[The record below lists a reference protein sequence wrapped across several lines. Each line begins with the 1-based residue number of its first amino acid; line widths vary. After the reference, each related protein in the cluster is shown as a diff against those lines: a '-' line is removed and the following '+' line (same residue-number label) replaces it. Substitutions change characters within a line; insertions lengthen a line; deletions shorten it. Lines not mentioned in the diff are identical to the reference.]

1 VVNQAVEKSSPRQAS
16 IVSIIREM
24 VKSGESEET
33 ILASLKEL
41 GINQKDAK
49 KLLLLGEADTFA
61 LLQNEINKMV
71 KEYFDKEKPML
82 EKHIKEEIKVEEK
95 AMTDRVEK
103 RSLAAF
109 KEDQKFIENQ
119 ATMFQARVNQSVKNI
134 LQLNQETRQQIANL
148 GGRVS
153 NNERE
158 TWSLKD
164 RIYGSRLVSVVSM
177 ILVTLE
183 IGLVVTTIVL
193 LFTGFGGVPF
203 EILVTAGAIGTIL
216 ATMVF
221 LIRLKI

>member
-1 VVNQAVEKSSPRQAS
+1 MAEKSTPSQAS

-41 GINQKDAK
+41 GIKEKDAK

-71 KEYFDKEKPML
+71 KEYFDKEKPEL
-82 EKHIKEEIKVEEK
+82 ERHIREEIKQEEQ

-103 RSLAAF
+103 RALGAF

-119 ATMFQARVNQSVKNI
+119 ATMFQARVNQSVKNV
-134 LQLNQETRQQIANL
+134 LQLNQQTRQQIADL

-164 RIYGSRLVSVVSM
+164 RIYGSRMVAVVSM
-177 ILVTLE
+177 LLVALE
-183 IGLVVTTIVL
+183 LGLVAATIYL
-193 LFTGFGGVPF
+193 IITGFGNIPYGT
-203 EILVTAGAIGTIL
+203 LVTAGAIGAIL

>member
-1 VVNQAVEKSSPRQAS
+1 MAEKSTPSQAS

-24 VKSGESEET
+24 VKSGESEEN

-41 GINQKDAK
+41 GIKEKDAK

-71 KEYFDKEKPML
+71 KEYFEKEKPAF
-82 EKHIKEEIKVEEK
+82 EKHIREEIKSEER

-103 RSLAAF
+103 RALGAF

-119 ATMFQARVNQSVKNI
+119 ATMFQARVNQSVKNV
-134 LQLNQETRQQIANL
+134 LQLNQQTRQQIADL

-164 RIYGSRLVSVVSM
+164 RIYGSRMVSIVSM
-177 ILVTLE
+177 ILVALE
-183 IGLVVTTIVL
+183 IGLVAATAYLIL
-193 LFTGFGGVPF
+193 TGFGNIPYGT
-203 EILVTAGAIGTIL
+203 LVTTGAIGAIL
-216 ATMVF
+216 ATMIF

>member
-1 VVNQAVEKSSPRQAS
+1 MPEKNTPSQAS

-41 GINQKDAK
+41 GIEEKDAK

-71 KEYFDKEKPML
+71 KEYFDKEKPVF
-82 EKHIKEEIKVEEK
+82 EQHIREEIKNEEK
-95 AMTDRVEK
+95 IMTDRVEK
-103 RSLAAF
+103 RALGAF

-119 ATMFQARVNQSVKNI
+119 ATMFQARVNQSVKNV
-134 LQLNQETRQQIANL
+134 LQLNQQTRQQIAEL
-148 GGRVS
+148 GGRIS

-164 RIYGSRLVSVVSM
+164 RIYGSRMVSVISM
-177 ILVTLE
+177 ILVALE
-183 IGLVVTTIVL
+183 IGLVAATVYLI
-193 LFTGFGGVPF
+193 FTGFGNIPY
-203 EILVTAGAIGTIL
+203 ETLVITGAIGAIL

>member
-1 VVNQAVEKSSPRQAS
+1 MDGKTPESQAS
-16 IVSIIREM
+16 IISVIREM
-24 VKSGESEET
+24 VQSGESEEK

-41 GINQKDAK
+41 GVKPGDAK
-49 KLLLLGEADTFA
+49 KLLLLGEADTFS

-71 KEYFDKEKPML
+71 KEYFDKEKPEL
-82 EKHIKEEIKVEEK
+82 EKSIREEVKKEEQEMTEK
-95 AMTDRVEK
+95 VEK
-103 RSLAAF
+103 RALSAF

-134 LQLNQETRQQIANL
+134 LQLNEQTRQQIADL

-164 RIYGSRLVSVVSM
+164 RIYGSRMVGIVSIVLVA
-177 ILVTLE
+177 LE
-183 IGLVVTTIVL
+183 VGLVGATVYMLV
-193 LFTGFGGVPF
+193 TGFGGANQDTL
-203 EILVTAGAIGTIL
+203 ITAAAAGAIL
-216 ATMVF
+216 ATMIF